1 MKSNSN
7 LVIRGSGVVLVPY
20 RPEHVLQ
27 YHSWMQDAMLQELTA
42 SEPLTLDEEYQ
53 MQKSWAEDPD
63 KCTFILLDPAFPAAP
78 GTVDRGG
85 AMAGDVN
92 FFLNDHDEPHTAEIE
107 VMVAE
112 PRSRCKGMAKEAL
125 TLFMAYATT
134 LGVNKFRAKVG
145 ESNTPSLNLMR
156 KLQFCEV
163 SRSSIFKEVTL
174 ELPVVGA
181 SAERLAEVAAAMQTC
196 TYDLQ

>member
-1 MKSNSN
+1 M
-7 LVIRGSGVVLVPY
+7 
-20 RPEHVLQ
+20 LQ
-27 YHSWMQDAMLQELTA
+27 YSIDTCELCRLVL
-42 SEPLTLDEEYQ
+42 PQ
-53 MQKSWAEDPD
+53 
-63 KCTFILLDPAFPAAP
+63 
-78 GTVDRGG
+78 
-85 AMAGDVN
+85 
-92 FFLNDHDEPHTAEIE
+92 
-107 VMVAE
+107 
-112 PRSRCKGMAKEAL
+112 
-125 TLFMAYATT
+125 
-134 LGVNKFRAKVG
+134 GVNKFRAKVG

>member
-63 KCTFILLDPAFPAAP
+63 SK
-78 GTVDRGG
+78 
-85 AMAGDVN
+85 
-92 FFLNDHDEPHTAEIE
+92 
-107 VMVAE
+107 
-112 PRSRCKGMAKEAL
+112 
-125 TLFMAYATT
+125 
-134 LGVNKFRAKVG
+134 
-145 ESNTPSLNLMR
+145 
-156 KLQFCEV
+156 
-163 SRSSIFKEVTL
+163 
-174 ELPVVGA
+174 
-181 SAERLAEVAAAMQTC
+181 RL
-196 TYDLQ
+196 